1 MTGFNSIPNKPIVA
15 IVGRPNVGKSTL
27 FNRLNGTKNAIVSD
41 KSGTT
46 RDRLIAETTW
56 VSKKFVIVDTGGLDL
71 HSVEPVWDQVLL
83 QIESALEQCDVVT
96 FLVDTNDG
104 ITALDRDVAEI
115 LRVTDKPIVL
125 AANKSDNDTRRS
137 YASEFYELGFGDPIP
152 ISAYHNY
159 GVEDLMDLVLSKMPD
174 TSNVQEHEQG
184 MRLAIVGRANV
195 GKSML
200 LNSVVGEQRSIVSSL
215 AGTTRDSIDVT
226 IEHEE
231 NTITL
236 IDTAGI
242 RKRGKIERGIEQYS
256 VLRSTRA
263 IERSHV
269 AALIIDASD
278 YSTAQDTHIA
288 NYALESFKAIVI
300 VVNKWDL
307 SKTTGFTKQEV
318 LSDIRKRFKFASFAP
333 ICFTSAI
340 NKTGIKTMLN
350 TAVGIYNEWS
360 KSIPR
365 ADVRKTILSAV
376 AEHPPTLKGKREL
389 KIYSAVQDGAMPPSF
404 TFFVNHADM
413 IHFSYRRYLENKIR
427 EDYNFEGC
435 PLRMRFRGWHR

>member
-1 MTGFNSIPNKPIVA
+1 MA

-27 FNRLNGTKNAIVSD
+27 FNRLTGTKNAIVSD
-41 KSGTT
+41 KWGTT

-56 VSKKFVIVDTGGLDL
+56 GNKQLVIVDTGGLDL
-71 HSVEPVWDQVLL
+71 HSEEPVWDQVLL
-83 QIESALEQCDVVT
+83 QIKSALAQCDVIT

-104 ITALDRDVAEI
+104 ITRLDQDVADI
-115 LRVTDKPIVL
+115 LRVIDKPIVL
-125 AANKSDNDTRRS
+125 AANKSDNDIRRS

-159 GVEDLMDLVLSKMPD
+159 GVEDLMDVVLSKIPD
-174 TSNVQEHEQG
+174 ARNIPEYEPG

-200 LNSVVGEQRSIVSSL
+200 LNSIVGEHRSVVSSL
-215 AGTTRDSIDVT
+215 AGTTRDSIDVP
-226 IEHEE
+226 IEHAG

-242 RKRGKIERGIEQYS
+242 RKRGKIEKGIEQYS

-288 NYALESFKAIVI
+288 NYALDAFKAIVI

-307 SKTTGFTKQEV
+307 SKIEGFTKQEV
-318 LSDIRKRFKFASFAP
+318 LSGIKKRFKFASFAP
-333 ICFTSAI
+333 VCFTSAI
-340 NKTGIKTMLN
+340 KKTGIKTMLN
-350 TAVGIYNEWS
+350 TASRIHSEWS
-360 KSIPR
+360 KSVPR
-365 ADVRKTILSAV
+365 PDVRKTILSAV
-376 AEHPPTLKGKREL
+376 AEHPPTTKGKREL
-389 KIYSAVQDGAMPPSF
+389 KIYSAVQDGTMPPSF
-404 TFFVNHADM
+404 TFFVNHTDM

-427 EDYNFEGC
+427 EDYDFEGC
-435 PLRMRFRGWHR
+435 PLRMRFRGWRR